1 MTKTLKIS
9 AIALLG
15 ALVLWACGG
24 ADLGAKETAEKFL
37 VALTTGDYGTAK
49 DYATAE
55 AAESIDMVEKLGGEK
70 GSASDI
76 VVGEVE
82 ENGDN
87 ATANYT
93 EKGEAKTLDLV
104 KVDGKWKANWSK
116 MGGGSEMGGAME
128 ELESGLEDAVEDLG
142 EALEGAM
149 EEATEE

>member
-49 DYATAE
+49 DLATKE
-55 AAESIDMVEKLGGEK
+55 AAESIEMVEKMGGET
-70 GSASDI
+70 GSADDI
-76 VVGEVE
+76 KVGEVE
-82 ENGDN
+82 ENGDK
-87 ATANYT
+87 AVAHYT

-104 KVDGKWKANWSK
+104 KVDGKWKANWNK
-116 MGGGSEMGGAME
+116 MGGSGSDLGSSLE
-128 ELESGLEDAVEDLG
+128 EGLNDAVEELG
-142 EALEGAM
+142 DAM
-149 EEATEE
+149 EEAMEEASTEE